1 MNPTGYSQSCGVQL
15 LMKQERVFQEEKVS
29 FGIEAKDSD

>member
-1 MNPTGYSQSCGVQL
+1 MNPTGYSQSYGVQL
-15 LMKQERVFQEEKVS
+15 SMKQERLLQKEKVS